1 MSIAA
6 VISLPPYLLVVVRPQ
21 AVAELVRQGQHGL
34 RGLPLLA
41 VVQQSDDPGV
51 LPRPAQRPPRGQARR
66 AVVEVSE
73 DSMGHYKVVTC
84 NTSTT
89 YK

>member
-6 VISLPPYLLVVVRPQ
+6 GISSPPYLLVVVRPQ

-41 VVQQSDDPGV
+41 VVQQSDEPGV
-51 LPRPAQRPPRGQARR
+51 LPRPAQRPHRGQARR
-66 AVVEVSE
+66 AVVEVS
-73 DSMGHYKVVTC
+73 DDIKGHYKVVTC

>member
-1 MSIAA
+1 MIIAA
-6 VISLPPYLLVVVRPQ
+6 AISSPPYLLVVVRPQ

-41 VVQQSDDPGV
+41 VVQQSDEPGV
-51 LPRPAQRPPRGQARR
+51 LPRPAQRPHCGQARR